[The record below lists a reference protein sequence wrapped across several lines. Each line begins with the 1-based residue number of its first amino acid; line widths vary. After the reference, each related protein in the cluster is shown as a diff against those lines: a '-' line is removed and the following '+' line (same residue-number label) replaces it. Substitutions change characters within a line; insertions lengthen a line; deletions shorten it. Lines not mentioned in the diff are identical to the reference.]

1 MQGEAR
7 VRRQFHP
14 CRHQCHHHHHTWWN
28 RGTYASST
36 EKWPG
41 LNAPMDR
48 ISLALMFV
56 TMRNLSSRSGMP
68 PMRSSIILFNANDAA
83 ASCEMQY
90 TSWGSEQTAMVSSQA
105 TAQEARGC

>member
-1 MQGEAR
+1 
-7 VRRQFHP
+7 
-14 CRHQCHHHHHTWWN
+14 
-28 RGTYASST
+28 
-36 EKWPG
+36 
-41 LNAPMDR
+41 MDR